1 MSKRLLLI
9 LNPVS
14 GKMMGKKYLSDVIEK
29 FCRAGYAPLVFTTNE
44 SGHATRLAM
53 EYGNQVDLVVC
64 MGGDGTFNEV
74 ASGLLIAGH
83 KTQMGYIP
91 CGSTNDFANSIGLEK
106 TVPAAADA
114 ILNGTPHTYDM
125 GVFDQRYFSYVAS
138 FGAFTRT
145 SYSTPQDIKNALGH
159 LAYVLEGGK
168 EIFNIRPWH
177 ARIEVDG
184 EIVEEGDYLFGA
196 ISNCLTVGG
205 GLLKLDPTTVSLND
219 GYLELLLVKNP
230 RNPVELNDCVAA
242 LVEQRY
248 DSECIRFCKGKS
260 FVLETD
266 AGMDWTLDGEWC
278 AGAEKIRVCTLADAV
293 TLIH

>member
-14 GKMMGKKYLSDVIEK
+14 GKMTGKKHLADVVEK
-29 FCRAGYAPLVFTTNE
+29 FCRAGYAPLVFTTLE
-44 SGHATRLAM
+44 SGHATRLAA
-53 EYGNQVDLVVC
+53 EHGGEVDLVVC

-74 ASGLLIAGH
+74 ASGLLSTGH
-83 KTQMGYIP
+83 KTPMGYIP
-91 CGSTNDFANSIGLEK
+91 CGSTNDFANSIGLKK
-106 TVPAAADA
+106 TVAAATDA
-114 ILNGTPHTYDM
+114 ILNGTSHPYDI
-125 GVFDQRYFSYVAS
+125 GVFGQRHFSYVAS

-184 EIVEEGDYLFGA
+184 ETVEEGDYLFGA

-205 GLLKLDPTTVSLND
+205 GLLKLDPATVSMSD

-230 RNPVELNDCVAA
+230 RNPVELNDCISA

-248 DSECIRFCKGKS
+248 DSECIRFCKGKN
-260 FVLETD
+260 FVLDTNPE
-266 AGMDWTLDGEWC
+266 MEWTLDGEWC
-278 AGAEKIRVCTLADAV
+278 AGAEKINVSTLENAV